1 LIIDFF
7 NSLDPYKFFAE
18 APLFLLFFLP
28 GIIAGALLG
37 IIHGALNLV
46 DDGLGDA
53 VAFAGYV
60 VWLFFLGDFAAT
72 ILHGA
77 GVAKGIPSIA
87 AVLAVLFLNSA
98 SIFALVP
105 LIQLMRRVSGRKG
118 EKQECG

>member
-1 LIIDFF
+1 MIIDFF

-28 GIIAGALLG
+28 GIIAGVLLG
-37 IIHGALNLV
+37 IIHSALNLF
-46 DDGLGDA
+46 GDEIA
-53 VAFAGYV
+53 DVVTFFGYV